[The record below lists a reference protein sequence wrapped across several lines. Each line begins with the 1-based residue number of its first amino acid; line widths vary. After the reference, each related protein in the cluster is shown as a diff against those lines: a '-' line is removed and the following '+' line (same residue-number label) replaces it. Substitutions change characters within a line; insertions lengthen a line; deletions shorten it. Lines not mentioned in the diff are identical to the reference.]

1 MFKRHAFLVK
11 AQRVAYFTGDG
22 RFDYYDLAELAD
34 YRPTDEPHIR
44 FAPAAYN
51 GTIVDFHGQLLVISL
66 LANQTT
72 TSGSKVIS
80 MNVEGQP

>member
-1 MFKRHAFLVK
+1 MDAFSIKVRII
-11 AQRVAYFTGDG
+11 ADCAADG
-22 RFDYYDLAELAD
+22 RFDYQDLIELAD
-34 YRPTDEPHIR
+34 YRLTDEPHIR

-51 GTIVDFHGQLLVISL
+51 GTVVEFHEQLLVISF
-66 LANQTT
+66 LANQTA